1 MSGKTVAAPERP
13 LRVRPYP
20 LDLLPRLLRVQV
32 ELAQVFAAH
41 LSVTLASARIGSLAG
56 WQAFERSLGGPLT
69 VRAQA
74 PYLGSAERLPALVH
88 SGLCIEISRS
98 TPGVPRAL
106 LAVDVALCRALG
118 VREATRLAELMQ
130 GALAGSGAQCVAIS
144 GSALDAL
151 LADSTLRT
159 PLVVDAQLR
168 VGEES
173 GWGRLVTSSALR
185 VAAAPGA
192 SFSGGFREPAVA
204 RERLAGVVADLVIE
218 AGYGFLP
225 SREVLGFSVGDIV
238 MLDHFGPRPI
248 TGGPVW
254 LRLGRGVFPG
264 HLDGAGVTV
273 LGSYYLRAHD
283 MADPQTEPAAPS
295 PENESLSDS
304 LLREL
309 PVQVTCEI
317 GRVTLSAREILELRP
332 GTVLPVGRPLAGP
345 VDLTAG
351 GRVLAHG
358 ELVDV
363 EGEIGVRITEIL
375 S

>member
-1 MSGKTVAAPERP
+1 MSDKTVGAPERP

-41 LSVTLASARIGSLAG
+41 LSVMLASARIGSPAG
-56 WQAFERSLGGPLT
+56 RQAFERSLGGPLT

-88 SGLCIEISRS
+88 SGLCIEVSRS
-98 TPGVPRAL
+98 APGAPRAL
-106 LAVDVALCRALG
+106 LAVDSALCRALG
-118 VREATRLAELMQ
+118 VRDAARLAELMQ
-130 GALAGSGAQCVAIS
+130 GALAGSGAQCVAIG
-144 GSALDAL
+144 GSALEAL

-192 SFSGGFREPAVA
+192 SVSGVFREPAVM
-204 RERLAGVVADLVIE
+204 RKRLAGVVVDLVIE

-295 PENESLSDS
+295 PETESLSDS

>member
-1 MSGKTVAAPERP
+1 MSGEPLGASGRP
-13 LRVRPYP
+13 RRVRPYP

-32 ELAQVFAAH
+32 ELAQVFSVH
-41 LSVTLASARIGSLAG
+41 LSALLGAARIGTPAG
-56 WQAFERSLGGPLT
+56 WAALERSLGGALQ
-69 VRAQA
+69 VSAQA
-74 PYLGSAERLPALVH
+74 PYLGTADRLPSLVQ
-88 SGLCIEISRS
+88 SGFCIEVTRTVAGTPRS
-98 TPGVPRAL
+98 L
-106 LAVDVALCRALG
+106 LVVDAALCRAVG
-118 VREATRLAELMQ
+118 IKDAARLAELVQ
-130 GALAGSGAQCVAIS
+130 GALQGSGTACAPCVGANLES
-144 GSALDAL
+144 L
-151 LADSTLRT
+151 LADPALRL
-159 PLVVDAQLR
+159 PLVVDAALR
-168 VGEES
+168 LGEES
-173 GWGRLVTSSALR
+173 GWARLVTSSSLR
-185 VAAAPGA
+185 IAVPPPASPARLAPT
-192 SFSGGFREPAVA
+192 A
-204 RERLAGVVADLVIE
+204 RERLTAVSTDLVIE

-225 SREVLGFSVGDIV
+225 SREVLGFSVGDV
-238 MLDHFGPRPI
+238 VLLDHFGPRPI

-273 LGSYYLRAHD
+273 LGSFYLRAHD
-283 MADPQTEPAAPS
+283 MADPQTEQAAS
-295 PENESLSDS
+295 PPETESLNDS

-317 GRVTLSAREILELRP
+317 GRVTLSAREVLDLRP
-332 GTVLPVGRPLAGP
+332 GAVLPVGRPLAGP

>member
-1 MSGKTVAAPERP
+1 VSGKTVEVAGRP

-32 ELAQVFAAH
+32 ELAQVFAGH
-41 LSVTLASARIGSLAG
+41 LSAILAAARIGSSAG
-56 WQAFERSLGGPLT
+56 WQALQRSLGGPLA

-88 SGLCIEISRS
+88 SGLCVEVSRS
-98 TPGVPRAL
+98 TPGAPRAL
-106 LAVDVALCRALG
+106 LAIDIALCRALG
-118 VREATRLAELMQ
+118 IRDATRLAELMQ
-130 GALAGSGAQCVAIS
+130 GALSGSGAQCVAIG

-168 VGEES
+168 VGEEA

-192 SFSGGFREPAVA
+192 SVSGAFRDPAVA
-204 RERLAGVVADLVIE
+204 RERLSGVSTDLVIE

-283 MADPQTEPAAPS
+283 MADPQTESAAPS
-295 PENESLSDS
+295 PETESLSDS

-317 GRVTLSAREILELRP
+317 GRVTLSAREILDLRP

>member
-1 MSGKTVAAPERP
+1 
-13 LRVRPYP
+13 
-20 LDLLPRLLRVQV
+20 
-32 ELAQVFAAH
+32 
-41 LSVTLASARIGSLAG
+41 
-56 WQAFERSLGGPLT
+56 
-69 VRAQA
+69 
-74 PYLGSAERLPALVH
+74 
-88 SGLCIEISRS
+88 
-98 TPGVPRAL
+98 
-106 LAVDVALCRALG
+106 
-118 VREATRLAELMQ
+118 
-130 GALAGSGAQCVAIS
+130 
-144 GSALDAL
+144 
-151 LADSTLRT
+151 
-159 PLVVDAQLR
+159 
-168 VGEES
+168 
-173 GWGRLVTSSALR
+173 
-185 VAAAPGA
+185 
-192 SFSGGFREPAVA
+192 
-204 RERLAGVVADLVIE
+204 
-218 AGYGFLP
+218 
-225 SREVLGFSVGDIV
+225 VLGFSVGDIV

-273 LGSYYLRAHD
+273 LGSFYLRAHD
-283 MADPQTEPAAPS
+283 MADSQTEPPAPP
-295 PENESLSDS
+295 PEAEALNDS

-332 GTVLPVGRPLAGP
+332 GSVLPVGRPLAGP

>member
-1 MSGKTVAAPERP
+1 MSGKGSEPLAAGGRP
-13 LRVRPYP
+13 RRVRPYP

-32 ELAQVFAAH
+32 ELAQILGAQ
-41 LSVTLASARIGSLAG
+41 LSALLASARVGTPAG
-56 WQAFERSLGGPLT
+56 WAALERSLGGSLQ
-69 VRAQA
+69 VAAQA
-74 PYLGSAERLPALVH
+74 PYLASPERLPSLVQTALCV
-88 SGLCIEISRS
+88 EVTR
-98 TPGVPRAL
+98 TMPGTPRAL
-106 LAVDVALCRALG
+106 IAVDAALG
-118 VREATRLAELMQ
+118 RAVGVRDAARLAELLQ
-130 GALAGSGAQCVAIS
+130 GALS
-144 GSALDAL
+144 GSSTQCTPLSATALEAL
-151 LADSTLRT
+151 LADPALRA
-159 PLVVDAQLR
+159 PLVVDAQVR

-173 GWGRLVTSSALR
+173 GWARLLTSSALR
-185 VAAAPGA
+185 VAAPPSVGAPR
-192 SFSGGFREPAVA
+192 SLPPS
-204 RERLAGVVADLVIE
+204 RERLATIATDLVIE

-225 SREVLGFSVGDIV
+225 SREVLAFAVGDV
-238 MLDHFGPRPI
+238 VLLDHFGPRPV

-283 MADPQTEPAAPS
+283 MADPQTDQAAPP
-295 PENESLSDS
+295 PEAEALNEA

-317 GRVTLSAREILELRP
+317 GRVTLSAREVLELRP

-363 EGEIGVRITEIL
+363 EGEIGVRITEIV